1 MFANLSQKHIFVR
14 NGMKKII
21 TRGGVFKFFK
31 FWAVLNLWPN
41 LDKAWIS
48 TLQLFGSAFPECH

>member
-1 MFANLSQKHIFVR
+1 
-14 NGMKKII
+14 MKKII